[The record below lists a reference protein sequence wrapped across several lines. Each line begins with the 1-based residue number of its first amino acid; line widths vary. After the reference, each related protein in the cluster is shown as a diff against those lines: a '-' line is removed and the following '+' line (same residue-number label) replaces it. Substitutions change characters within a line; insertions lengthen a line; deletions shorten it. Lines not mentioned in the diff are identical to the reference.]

1 MTRSK
6 EMSFVMSEFLQIPAF
21 ECVTTRINGDSY
33 TTDLRAEGSCG
44 AIGLREAA
52 ASPGDG

>member
-1 MTRSK
+1 
-6 EMSFVMSEFLQIPAF
+6 MSFVISEFLQIPAC